1 MNTMTE
7 ALLESANPTVR
18 AVGKVICAE
27 ALSVIE
33 DPYRDDPR
41 LLPGE
46 VAEVGGR
53 LFSVVRRGRSLD
65 VVEWTGTEISLGRVY
80 PTGHVVATVGF

>member
-1 MNTMTE
+1 MNVMTE

-18 AVGKVICAE
+18 AVGKVICAG

-46 VAEVGGR
+46 VAEIGGR
-53 LFSVVRRGRSLD
+53 LFSVVRRCRSLE
-65 VVEWTGTEISLGRVY
+65 VVEWTGTATSLGRVY
-80 PTGHVVATVGF
+80 PTGVTIATVGF